1 MDRTINLLDYLPV
14 FLHEIE
20 DLVKLSEA
28 ETPEI
33 AELWEN
39 LSSLQNEQYISD
51 STEIAVKRWEKI
63 LGITINDDD
72 TLDQRKYRIMTRLRM
87 RLPYTYNNLK
97 ANLITLCGEK
107 GYKLNVDPVACTIEV
122 RVTLGVKY
130 MFDEVEKLLDKV
142 LPCNLLLDFRLLYNR
157 HQDFKKYTHAQ
168 LKTLTHK
175 QIKEEVLN

>member
-1 MDRTINLLDYLPV
+1 MDRTINLLDYLPI
-14 FLHEIE
+14 FLQEID
-20 DLVKLSEA
+20 DLVSLSES

-33 AELWEN
+33 SELWTS
-39 LSSLQNEQYISD
+39 LSLLQNEQYLED

-72 TLDQRKYRIMTRLRM
+72 TLEQRKYRITTRLRM

-97 ANLITLCGEK
+97 ANLIALCGEK
-107 GYKLNVDPVACTIEV
+107 GFLLNVDPIACTIEV
-122 RVTLGVKY
+122 RITLGVKY

-157 HQDFKKYTHAQ
+157 HMDLKPYTHAH
-168 LKTLTHK
+168 LKTYTHK
-175 QIKEEVLN
+175 QIKEEVLS

>member
-14 FLHEIE
+14 FLQEIE

-33 AELWEN
+33 AELWTK
-39 LSSLQNEQYISD
+39 LSELQNEQYLED

-63 LGITINDDD
+63 LGITTQDTD
-72 TLDQRKYRIMTRLRM
+72 TLEQRKYRITTRLRM

-107 GYKLNVDPVACTIEV
+107 GYTLVVDPVACTIEV
-122 RVTLGVKY
+122 RITLGVKY

-157 HQDFKKYTHAQ
+157 HMDLKRFTHTQ
-168 LKTLTHK
+168 LKQYIHK
-175 QIKEEVLN
+175 VIKEEVLS